1 MFGTIIYGPIS
12 SVHRRQLWLA
22 FLGRYNDIS
31 LTIRIKCV
39 QYTMHFLLNHP
50 ELIGD
55 ITDTLKLRQHDSE
68 ENVRFEVVLAIV
80 GTAKKNFDIVAGS
93 EELLNFVKVHFCAGQ
108 TYLRVQAASL
118 PII

>member
-1 MFGTIIYGPIS
+1 MPCASGYCENFPLVVS
-12 SVHRRQLWLA
+12 FFNPNRQLWLA

-80 GTAKKNFDIVAGS
+80 GTAKKNFEIVSNS
-93 EELLNFVKVHFCAGQ
+93 EELLNFVKVK
-108 TYLRVQAASL
+108 
-118 PII
+118 

>member
-1 MFGTIIYGPIS
+1 MAINNRALLYMDLS
-12 SVHRRQLWLA
+12 SAHRRQLWLA

-55 ITDTLKLRQHDSE
+55 ITDTLKLRQGCNS
-68 ENVRFEVVLAIV
+68 I
-80 GTAKKNFDIVAGS
+80 DIFGW
-93 EELLNFVKVHFCAGQ
+93 
-108 TYLRVQAASL
+108 
-118 PII
+118 P